1 MPPVLSNV
9 NFNHVKLISSF
20 KNSIFVLQEY
30 FFEIKKSVLKPKIK
44 DFFSFSKTERNGII
58 VLLGIIVIL
67 MFIPRLFPLFRS
79 HEQQDF
85 SKFEKEIIAFEK
97 QQKKIE
103 RKDYHEYNKDDKDFD
118 FTSTDHSVAES
129 KLSPFN
135 FNPNEMTDEQW
146 RQLGLTERQIKTLD
160 KYSAKGG
167 KFFKKEDFKKMY
179 CISESEY
186 NVLEPYIQ
194 IPDKKTEAKSE
205 TKPESKFEKKN
216 SRIVELNSADTSDL
230 KTLKGIGP
238 SYARRIVKYRT
249 KLGGFINP
257 EQLKEISGLDTT
269 YYKFADFIKVN
280 RFLVEKININTCT
293 FDQLKNHPY
302 VGYNIAFSLMNYRKM
317 HGKFKTVSDIK
328 NSALVTETVYQ
339 KISPYLETE

>member
-1 MPPVLSNV
+1 MLFRN
-9 NFNHVKLISSF
+9 K
-20 KNSIFVLQEY
+20 K
-30 FFEIKKSVLKPKIK
+30 IKLKPQIK
-44 DFFSFSKTERNGII
+44 DFFSFSKSERKGI
-58 VLLGIIVIL
+58 LLLLIIVIAL

-79 HEQQDF
+79 HEKQDF

-97 QQKKIE
+97 QQKRIE
-103 RKDYHEYNKDDKDFD
+103 RKDYKEYNRDEKDFD
-118 FTSTDHSVAES
+118 FNSTDHAVAES
-129 KLSPFN
+129 KLNPFN

-146 RQLGLTERQIKTLD
+146 RQLGLTERQIKTLN
-160 KYSAKGG
+160 KYVAKGG

-194 IPDKKTEAKSE
+194 IPDNKKPEVKF
-205 TKPESKFEKKN
+205 ESKFEKKN
-216 SRIVELNSADTSDL
+216 SRIIELNSADTSDL

-238 SYARRIVKYRT
+238 SYARRIIKYRT

-257 EQLKEISGLDTT
+257 EQLKEISGLDTS

-280 RFLVEKININTCT
+280 RFLVEKININTCS

-302 VGYNIAFSLMNYRKM
+302 IGYNIAFSLTNYRKI
-317 HGKFKTVSDIK
+317 HGNFKSVNDIK
-328 NSALVTETVYQ
+328 NSALVTETIYQ